1 LDSLSQRQTFDLIA
15 VKSIFIVLP
24 MKLNPVMQSW
34 LLVVERFSMQENF
47 LPIV

>member
-1 LDSLSQRQTFDLIA
+1 LAFLSQRQIFDLIV

-24 MKLNPVMQSW
+24 MKLHPVMQSW
-34 LLVVERFSMQENF
+34 LLVVERFLMQENF

>member
-1 LDSLSQRQTFDLIA
+1 LAFLSQRQIFDLIV
-15 VKSIFIVLP
+15 VKLISIVLP
-24 MKLNPVMQSW
+24 MKPNPVMQSW

>member
-1 LDSLSQRQTFDLIA
+1 LAFLSQRQIFVLIV
-15 VKSIFIVLP
+15 VKLIFIVLP
-24 MKLNPVMQSW
+24 MKLHLVMQSW